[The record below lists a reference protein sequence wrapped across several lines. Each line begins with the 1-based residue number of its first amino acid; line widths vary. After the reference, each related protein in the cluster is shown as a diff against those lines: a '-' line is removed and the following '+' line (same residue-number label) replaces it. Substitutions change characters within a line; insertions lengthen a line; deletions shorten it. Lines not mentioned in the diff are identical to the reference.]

1 MSTFRITVAVRRYY
15 FVHRFSAGV
24 TTGSF
29 YVTRRYFVGRVV
41 IAVTGMTFTAF
52 EICGVVRA
60 EIYRCPAFGTCGF
73 VISGFFTRGL

>member
-52 EICGVVRA
+52 EI
-60 EIYRCPAFGTCGF
+60 
-73 VISGFFTRGL
+73 